1 MNRTQPS
8 LWPLVG
14 LSISLMISVSAG
26 PARAQKNDRCEG
38 TKKQRKQKMELRSLT
53 DHQLGVS
60 VEEYKK
66 TVAAEHEQMGQTVLR
81 RLEREY
87 QDFQASGEPFIYD
100 VLVISGGG
108 AKGAFAS
115 GFLEGWSKAESSP
128 ITMPEFDMV
137 TGVST
142 GALIAPYAFGGTQE
156 DYAEIVEFYA
166 NPEANWVK
174 QRGKLA
180 MMPHHVSLYNDCHL
194 QETIREAID
203 EPLVRGVAEGASEDR
218 LLLIGATNLDAGRGR
233 PFNLGKE
240 AQAALETGSFDR
252 INSILLAS
260 SAIPTVFPPVEI
272 DEMLYADG
280 GATSNLFVVTLS
292 SEGGLVDKFIARHPE
307 APMPKLRMWVVVN
320 ERLVPQPAVTQPRW
334 MSVGGRALDTLT
346 ATNELFALDLVK
358 DIVTDYREVRGVDAE
373 FRFVA
378 IPADAPQPETKEM
391 FDKKNMLQLEELG
404 RNMAAD
410 PSVWRTEVPDAY
422 SFSRD

>member
-1 MNRTQPS
+1 MFGTRSS

-14 LSISLMISVSAG
+14 LCISLMIPADAGAASA
-26 PARAQKNDRCEG
+26 KKSDRCEG

-53 DHQLGVS
+53 DYQLQALI
-60 VEEYKK
+60 EEYKK
-66 TVAAEHEQMGQTVLR
+66 TIAAEDEQMAQTVLR

-87 QDFQASGEPFIYD
+87 QEYQASGEPFIYD

-108 AKGAFAS
+108 AKGAFAA
-115 GFLEGWSKAESSP
+115 GFLEGWSTAESSP
-128 ITMPEFDMV
+128 IAMPEFDMV

-142 GALIAPYAFGGTQE
+142 GALVAPYAFGGTRE
-156 DYAEIVEFYA
+156 DYVEIVEFYA

-174 QRGKLA
+174 QRGKLSIL
-180 MMPHHVSLYNDCHL
+180 PHHVSLYNDCHL

-203 EPLVRGVAEGASEDR
+203 EPLVRGVAEGAAEDR

-233 PFNLGKE
+233 PFNLGQE

-272 DEMLYADG
+272 DDMLYADG
-280 GATSNLFVVTLS
+280 GATSNLFLVTLS
-292 SEGGLVDKFIARHPE
+292 SEDGLVDQFLARHPE
-307 APMPKLRMWVVVN
+307 APAPKLRIWVVVN

-358 DIVTDYREVRGVDAE
+358 DIVTEYREVRGVEAE
-373 FRFVA
+373 FRMVA
-378 IPADAPQPETKEM
+378 IPANAPQPESNEM

-404 RNMAAD
+404 RNMATD
-410 PSVWRTEVPDAY
+410 LSSWRSEVPSAY